1 MNMQA
6 QDLWSLVREMPVCML
21 TTRDGDVL
29 RSRPMATKLDENRH
43 EFLFLTKASS
53 HKTQEIGDRN
63 SVNLSFADPE
73 KDLFVSVSGE
83 GRLDENP
90 EIARQIWNPY
100 AQAYFPEGPDSHDVA
115 VLHVVPR
122 QAEYWVGGKPQQV
135 EMAELQ
141 KAISTGTEPD
151 LGENEKIQFDRS

>member
-1 MNMQA
+1 MKA
-6 QDLWSLVREMPVCML
+6 YPQDFWSLVREIPVCML

-29 RSRPMATKLDENRH
+29 RSRPMATKLDEDRN

-53 HKTQEIGDRN
+53 HKTQEIQDRN
-63 SVNLSFADPE
+63 IVNLSFADPE

-83 GRLDENP
+83 GRLDENA
-90 EIARQIWNPY
+90 EIARLIWNAY
-100 AQAYFPEGPDSHDVA
+100 AEAYFPGGPESADVA
-115 VLHVVPR
+115 VLHVVPK

-141 KAISTGTEPD
+141 KAIATGTEPD
-151 LGENEKIQFDRS
+151 LGKNEKIQFD